1 MKTSSLESMISGFVL
16 PALAALLEAVQKDF
30 PELET
35 SVLVV
40 MSEVEASRRVQ
51 EPSASSRSQS
61 RRDSASSAPWS
72 SADQITGSPSSATGS
87 EKVKEKV
94 NKLFNKPSNVPF
106 WKK

>member
-1 MKTSSLESMISGFVL
+1 MISGFVL
-16 PALAALLEAVQKDF
+16 PALAALLETVQQDF

-51 EPSASSRSQS
+51 EPSGSSRTPT

-72 SADQITGSPSSATGS
+72 QTEPVMGSPSGS

>member
-1 MKTSSLESMISGFVL
+1 MISGFVL
-16 PALAALLEAVQKDF
+16 PALAALLETVQQDF

-51 EPSASSRSQS
+51 EPSSSSRTPT

-72 SADQITGSPSSATGS
+72 EPVTGSPSGS